1 MAAHGPVADG
11 AVDRRRHGRGGLAR
25 PLRRAGD
32 GPWLLLATALG
43 AQAVG
48 AAIGLSARR
57 VPPPWAGHAIL
68 LCATLAVTLV
78 TWGARPADAGLELI
92 YVWATPYAFIIV
104 PRPWAGLH
112 VALTGGAWL
121 AVQQSLPDGAP
132 HHGRWLLIIATLAAI
147 ALVSKHLIASLRG
160 SRRLLDRAFDDS
172 PVGLGFADAAGRWI
186 AVNTALAEL
195 LRQPSADLVG
205 QPVAGLLGD
214 PAACGPHRVARASG
228 RETWVEVVRSAV
240 LDDAGALACWS
251 LQVHD
256 VTARHDAEAA
266 LRADAEQARW
276 VDEVRA
282 ALGEDRIVL
291 HAQPLFS
298 IARGVLVG
306 HEVLAR
312 LRRRD
317 GTLVAPGAFMPAV
330 ERFGLAPRFDAYVLE
345 RAMRLAAAGRPL
357 HVNLSAQSIG
367 RPETI
372 AALRGALRE
381 TGADPSLLTLEIT
394 ETALSDDLE
403 ACIAF
408 ARDIAALG
416 CRLSLDDFGTGYG
429 TLHLPRLA
437 PGQRDQ
443 DRPPLRHGA
452 RRRPGLRRDRP
463 RRGRARPELP
473 RHDGRRRGRG
483 RGHAGARARPR
494 RRRGAGLPARAP
506 RAVRGA
512 GHRRL
517 AGSRAAGGSRQV
529 GRDAA
534 GGTRTHTSL
543 RSPGLESGA

>member
-1 MAAHGPVADG
+1 MAPSLMALWIGGGTVVEVWLGLYG
-11 AVDRRRHGRGGLAR
+11 AQAT
-25 PLRRAGD
+25 A
-32 GPWLLLATALG
+32 PWLLLATALG

-186 AVNTALAEL
+186 AVNAALAEL
-195 LRQPSADLVG
+195 LGQPSADLVG
-205 QPVAGLLGD
+205 EPVAGLLGD

-228 RETWVEVVRSAV
+228 RETWVGVVRSAV

-282 ALGEDRIVL
+282 ALEEDRIVL

-312 LRRRD
+312 LRRRG

-429 TLHLPRLA
+429 TLTYLASLPVSEIKIDRRFVTGLVDDPGSVEIVRAVDGLA
-437 PGQRDQ
+437 RSFHATTVAAGVEDEATLALVRDLGVDVAQ
-443 DRPPLRHGA
+443 GYLLG
-452 RRRPGLRRDRP
+452 RPGPFEAPATGVSREAAP
-463 RRGRARPELP
+463 P
-473 RHDGRRRGRG
+473 
-483 RGHAGARARPR
+483 AGAAR
-494 RRRGAGLPARAP
+494 
-506 RAVRGA
+506 
-512 GHRRL
+512 
-517 AGSRAAGGSRQV
+517 
-529 GRDAA
+529 
-534 GGTRTHTSL
+534 
-543 RSPGLESGA
+543 